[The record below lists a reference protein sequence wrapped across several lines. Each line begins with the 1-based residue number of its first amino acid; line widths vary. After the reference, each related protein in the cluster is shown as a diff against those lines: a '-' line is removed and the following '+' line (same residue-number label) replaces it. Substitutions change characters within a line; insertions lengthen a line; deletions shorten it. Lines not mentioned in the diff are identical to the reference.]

1 MLNKLNSERI
11 MNSRDY
17 YRKLNNDSLIPEM
30 EGEQCFTPDQMI
42 WFAEMYYNAQKEAN
56 GAEQS
61 SCNCNIPLV
70 TNRTCSNCHHC
81 VVNPSSENEHDQ
93 YKCFAREHIT
103 TISNI
108 NNHVCDKWTEN
119 SF

>member
-1 MLNKLNSERI
+1 MDLKLLKDTLRHYNFVLDKCRDDKLFTIGRIKQFRGEIRQLKTEIDIIERWQ
-11 MNSRDY
+11 
-17 YRKLNNDSLIPEM
+17 KLSSVP
-30 EGEQCFTPDQMI
+30 Q
-42 WFAEMYYNAQKEAN
+42 AN
-56 GAEQS
+56 ELL
-61 SCNCNIPLV
+61 PLV

-81 VVNPSSENEHDQ
+81 VVNPSCENEHDQ

>member
-1 MLNKLNSERI
+1 MKNLDEIVTGISEVIQFMINHEENQPKTEFCANVDKLINLKSDLV
-11 MNSRDY
+11 SGD
-17 YRKLNNDSLIPEM
+17 
-30 EGEQCFTPDQMI
+30 
-42 WFAEMYYNAQKEAN
+42 
-56 GAEQS
+56 EQS
-61 SCNCNIPLV
+61 SSNCNIPLV

-93 YKCFAREHIT
+93 YKCFAKEHIT

-108 NNHVCDKWTEN
+108 NNYVCDKWTEN